1 VSPAV
6 PAGSRYNRLAMTT
19 RFESCTLPVQ
29 SGLPCSE
36 SGCSSLPA
44 VASEPLH
51 PVRRAR
57 APAGYKHRMQQI
69 RRLLRIE
76 IPHRP
81 QRRPTRSQQQ
91 SMSIPVCSSRSSL
104 SVVVFR
110 RHVFTRC
117 GRSDGRVIWPN
128 LDRAPRTHLTTGAR
142 LALLSLFVTTAFPTF
157 AFSSPRQVSPTRT
170 ETNEVSIVQLPL
182 GTRLRTA
189 RHLPAMAT
197 PHSHSETPQ
206 PPPAALKKMAE
217 DAATAHTLPV
227 NYFLRLIRQESGF
240 ELRQPGRRARHCPVH
255 ADYGVQQRVEGPVRS
270 SRGIAEIRRVFER
283 IEGSFRQSGPRAA
296 AYNAGPERIRKWL
309 AGGKCVTARNG
320 QLRSGHHWTRHH
332 RLGEVEQSDGRPER

>member
-1 VSPAV
+1 MSPAV
-6 PAGSRYNRLAMTT
+6 PAGSPYNRLAMTT
-19 RFESCTLPVQ
+19 RFESCRLPVQ
-29 SGLPCSE
+29 SGLPCSG
-36 SGCSSLPA
+36 SGCSSFPA

-81 QRRPTRSQQQ
+81 RRRPTRSQQQ

-157 AFSSPRQVSPTRT
+157 AFSSITDWAKSNNLTVDLSADAIEPSHAHFNRLSWEAQLLAALQVTSAHGTSSSATAISSVKMMKASPGPS
-170 ETNEVSIVQLPL
+170 ETSLCSRCIVQ
-182 GTRLRTA
+182 
-189 RHLPAMAT
+189 
-197 PHSHSETPQ
+197 S
-206 PPPAALKKMAE
+206 
-217 DAATAHTLPV
+217 
-227 NYFLRLIRQESGF
+227 
-240 ELRQPGRRARHCPVH
+240 
-255 ADYGVQQRVEGPVRS
+255 
-270 SRGIAEIRRVFER
+270 
-283 IEGSFRQSGPRAA
+283 
-296 AYNAGPERIRKWL
+296 AY
-309 AGGKCVTARNG
+309 
-320 QLRSGHHWTRHH
+320 
-332 RLGEVEQSDGRPER
+332 